1 MFHLESD
8 WGSRGKN
15 TNKIISLEGFGTLRG
30 IKLLKFVFLCMAE
43 NENSKLYYSIGEIT
57 ERYKIRPSALHF
69 WEKQFP
75 ELKPRRN
82 KKGNRFYT
90 EEDIALL
97 DMIYYLTKVKGYTLK
112 GARERIKADRR
123 NIERNA
129 AVSATLLRVKE
140 FLSELKDGLK

>member
-1 MFHLESD
+1 MPENSD
-8 WGSRGKN
+8 
-15 TNKIISLEGFGTLRG
+15 
-30 IKLLKFVFLCMAE
+30 
-43 NENSKLYYSIGEIT
+43 SKLYYSIGEIT

-75 ELKPRRN
+75 ELNPKRN

-90 EEDIALL
+90 EEDIVLL

-112 GARERIKADRR
+112 GAKERIKADRK

-129 AVSATLLRVKE
+129 AISATLNHLRD
-140 FLSELKDGLK
+140 FLTELKDSMK